1 MADRDKMRAR
11 REAMKLHATE
21 QINSDTQELSEDSPL
36 HDIVKNI
43 SKQSERVVKYASA
56 DKFTYYPDH
65 SIILKLHEGYKRDA
79 MVESIKKDGI
89 IEPICVW
96 PKDNQLIILAGH
108 NRCNI
113 AEELGIQVPY
123 LEFTDIDEKKAER
136 IVIITN
142 LQNRQYT
149 EMLPSELSRMLRRLI
164 DSYDDTYKEDIYIDI
179 NSEFN
184 LSKQKVL
191 QYLRLG
197 KLNSKLLKLLDEGA
211 MPMTAAYNLAYV
223 SDEKQQFLLNFMHQ
237 NDITKISLNNVNILR
252 KRDKKDWDEEFLRTA
267 FGLAKAKKVGR
278 TATTIKVPIKKIQ
291 NLMTVDELK
300 DAESVIESSLSIR
313 KELYSFFEAHNQEY
327 SNRIVQEALAKY
339 FEENRKCKKYWMR
352 NLVCDRDTK
361 FLSFLKSCNCNVRKL
376 SENIVL
382 CKCYF

>member
-197 KLNSKLLKLLDEGA
+197 KLNPKLLKLLDEGA

-267 FGLAKAKKVGR
+267 FWSCQSKK
-278 TATTIKVPIKKIQ
+278 
-291 NLMTVDELK
+291 
-300 DAESVIESSLSIR
+300 SR
-313 KELYSFFEAHNQEY
+313 KN
-327 SNRIVQEALAKY
+327 SN
-339 FEENRKCKKYWMR
+339 N
-352 NLVCDRDTK
+352 N
-361 FLSFLKSCNCNVRKL
+361 
-376 SENIVL
+376 
-382 CKCYF
+382 

>member
-11 REAMKLHATE
+11 REAMKLHATK
-21 QINSDTQELSEDSPL
+21 QINNDIKSDTQELVEDSPL

-43 SKQSERVVKYASA
+43 TKQCERVVKYAPA
-56 DKFTYYPDH
+56 NKFTYYPDH
-65 SIILKLHEGYKRDA
+65 SITLKLHEGYKKEA

-96 PKDNQLIILAGH
+96 PKDNKLIILAGH

-123 LEFTDIDEKKAER
+123 LEFADIDEKRAER

-197 KLNSKLLKLLDEGA
+197 KLNSELLKMLDDGA

-223 SDEKQQFLLNFMHQ
+223 SDDKQQFLLNFIQ
-237 NDITKISLNNVNILR
+237 NNDITKISLNNVNILR
-252 KRDKKDWDEEFLRTA
+252 KRDKKDWDVEFLRTA
-267 FGLAKAKKVGR
+267 FGLVKAKK
-278 TATTIKVPIKKIQ
+278 
-291 NLMTVDELK
+291 
-300 DAESVIESSLSIR
+300 
-313 KELYSFFEAHNQEY
+313 
-327 SNRIVQEALAKY
+327 
-339 FEENRKCKKYWMR
+339 
-352 NLVCDRDTK
+352 
-361 FLSFLKSCNCNVRKL
+361 
-376 SENIVL
+376 
-382 CKCYF
+382 

>member
-65 SIILKLHEGYKRDA
+65 SITLKLHEGYKKDA

-291 NLMTVDELK
+291 NLMTTDELK

-339 FEENRKCKKYWMR
+339 FEE
-352 NLVCDRDTK
+352 
-361 FLSFLKSCNCNVRKL
+361 KS
-376 SENIVL
+376 
-382 CKCYF
+382 

>member
-36 HDIVKNI
+36 HDIIKNI

-123 LEFTDIDEKKAER
+123 YPNCK
-136 IVIITN
+136 
-142 LQNRQYT
+142 NRAFALPQIRSYT
-149 EMLPSELSRMLRRLI
+149 SGS
-164 DSYDDTYKEDIYIDI
+164 
-179 NSEFN
+179 
-184 LSKQKVL
+184 
-191 QYLRLG
+191 
-197 KLNSKLLKLLDEGA
+197 
-211 MPMTAAYNLAYV
+211 
-223 SDEKQQFLLNFMHQ
+223 
-237 NDITKISLNNVNILR
+237 
-252 KRDKKDWDEEFLRTA
+252 WDR
-267 FGLAKAKKVGR
+267 V
-278 TATTIKVPIKKIQ
+278 
-291 NLMTVDELK
+291 
-300 DAESVIESSLSIR
+300 
-313 KELYSFFEAHNQEY
+313 
-327 SNRIVQEALAKY
+327 
-339 FEENRKCKKYWMR
+339 
-352 NLVCDRDTK
+352 
-361 FLSFLKSCNCNVRKL
+361 
-376 SENIVL
+376 
-382 CKCYF
+382 

>member
-1 MADRDKMRAR
+1 
-11 REAMKLHATE
+11 
-21 QINSDTQELSEDSPL
+21 
-36 HDIVKNI
+36 
-43 SKQSERVVKYASA
+43 
-56 DKFTYYPDH
+56 
-65 SIILKLHEGYKRDA
+65 
-79 MVESIKKDGI
+79 
-89 IEPICVW
+89 
-96 PKDNQLIILAGH
+96 
-108 NRCNI
+108 
-113 AEELGIQVPY
+113 
-123 LEFTDIDEKKAER
+123 
-136 IVIITN
+136 
-142 LQNRQYT
+142 
-149 EMLPSELSRMLRRLI
+149 MLPSELSRMLRRLI

-197 KLNSKLLKLLDEGA
+197 KLNPKLLKLLDEGA

-291 NLMTVDELK
+291 NLMTTDELK

-339 FEENRKCKKYWMR
+339 FEE
-352 NLVCDRDTK
+352 
-361 FLSFLKSCNCNVRKL
+361 KS
-376 SENIVL
+376 
-382 CKCYF
+382 